1 MRNDLLKKIF
11 TVHAA
16 SVSGGVI
23 IGTLIVIGLVAV
35 IALLVFM
42 IGSIYLVTKARRV
55 RVRVRV
61 TIQEIPE

>member
-1 MRNDLLKKIF
+1 MRNDLLKI

-23 IGTLIVIGLVAV
+23 IRTLIVIGLVAV

-42 IGSIYLVTKARRV
+42 IGSIYLVPKARRV

>member
-1 MRNDLLKKIF
+1 MRNDLLKI